1 MAGDP
6 AAPQPH
12 RRSRARRAA
21 AGSTGSVAGGLAALV
36 GGGVA
41 IGLVVAG
48 LAVPV
53 VATAGAGADAAVD
66 MFEDLPTQ
74 LDPAALPIRSTLRF
88 SDGTPMTQFWSE
100 NRVVVPLD
108 RMSPL
113 MRDAIIAIEDARFY
127 EHGGADP
134 QGIIRA
140 AINNFTSSSTQGAS
154 TLTQQWI
161 KNVLLQQ
168 AREAGDEEAEK
179 ALMTAD
185 EARKV
190 REIRLAIAAEENY
203 TKDQILENYLNIALF
218 GGSNYGVEAASQFY
232 FSKSAA
238 DLAVEDA
245 ALLAGM
251 VQNPSAFE
259 PRQSPE
265 AAQGRR
271 DTVLDRMLELGKIDQ
286 AQHDAAVAVPVA
298 DQLRIQEVPNGCAP
312 AGAAGY
318 FCDYAVQTVLRDPA
332 FGADRDERIRTLYRG
347 GVDITT
353 TLERPR
359 QKAAETTVMD
369 TIDYDDKTKV
379 GATLVSVEPGT
390 GRVVAMAQ
398 NRRYTTAPT
407 DELGYTSINYNVD
420 EAFGGSK
427 GIQPGSNWKP
437 FTLATWLKEGN
448 TLRESVT
455 AAPRSTELRQ
465 SQFDACGNNL
475 VGLWPVRNSEGRGT
489 GRMSV
494 LEASYASVNTAY
506 ASMAMQLDLCDIRDT
521 ATSLGA
527 HPAIGGQLSDIA
539 ESIYPAS
546 ILGTI
551 EVAPVT
557 MAAAY
562 ATFASGGTFCPPRPL
577 ESAVDRDGQPIGV
590 TVQPCTEPLA
600 TEDHTSEEIANTVNY
615 ALEQVLT
622 RGTARRVGAPSG
634 FDAAG
639 KTGTTDE
646 MGQTWFTGYTPE
658 LSTTA
663 WVGHIDR
670 LRDKNGKILS
680 LSDERINGNSPRDV
694 YGSTYAA
701 PMWREYMDE
710 ALEGVEGSDFGP
722 PAWDLVGRATVEPP
736 SGTTGSGTTGSG
748 SNGSGSD
755 GSGSDGSG
763 SGSSGGGQSQTDDE
777 DDD

>member
-53 VATAGAGADAAVD
+53 VATAGAGADAAVE

-88 SDGTPMTQFWSE
+88 SDGTVMTQFWSE

-108 RMSPL
+108 QMSPY

-140 AINNFTSSSTQGAS
+140 AINNFTGGSTQGAS

-168 AREAGDEEAEK
+168 ARESGDEEAEE

-190 REIRLAIAAEENY
+190 REIRLAIAAEETY

-218 GGSNYGVEAASQFY
+218 GGSNYGVEAASQYY
-232 FSKSAA
+232 FGKPATQ
-238 DLAVEDA
+238 LEVEDA

-259 PRQSPE
+259 PLQYPE

-271 DTVLDRMLELGKIDQ
+271 DTVLARMLDLGKIDQ
-286 AQHDAAVAVPVA
+286 AQYDAAVAVPVTTQTRNQK
-298 DQLRIQEVPNGCAP
+298 DEVNGCAP

-318 FCDYAVQTVLRDPA
+318 FCDYAVQTILRDPA

-353 TLERPR
+353 TLQRPR

-369 TIDYDDKTKV
+369 TIDYNDKTKV

-390 GRVVAMAQ
+390 GKVVAMAQ
-398 NRRYTTAPT
+398 NRRYTNQPT
-407 DELGYTSINYNVD
+407 DQRGYTNINYNVD
-420 EAFGGSK
+420 EAYGGGK

-437 FTLATWLKEGN
+437 FTLATWLKDGN
-448 TLRESVT
+448 TLNEFVT
-455 AAPRSTELRQ
+455 AAPRSTTFRQ
-465 SQFDACGNNL
+465 SQFDACGNGL
-475 VGLWPVRNSEGRGT
+475 VGEWPVRNSEGRGT

-506 ASMAMQLDLCDIRDT
+506 ASMALQLDLCDIRDT
-521 ATSLGA
+521 AASMGA
-527 HPAIGGQLSDIA
+527 HPAVGGQLSDIQA
-539 ESIYPAS
+539 SIYPAS

-551 EVAPVT
+551 EVAPLT

-562 ATFASGGTFCPPRPL
+562 ATFASSGTFCPPRPL
-577 ESAVDRDGQPIGV
+577 ESAVDRDGQPIGI
-590 TVQPCTEPLA
+590 TVAPCTEPLA
-600 TEDHTSEEIANTVNY
+600 TDDHTSEEIADTVNY
-615 ALEQVLT
+615 ALGQVLT
-622 RGTARRVGAPSG
+622 KGTARRVGGPPG

-663 WVGHIDR
+663 WVGHIER
-670 LRDKNGKILS
+670 TRDADGDILS

-710 ALEGVEGSDFGP
+710 ALDGVEGSDFGSP
-722 PAWDLVGRATVEPP
+722 DWGLVGPVRAAPP
-736 SGTTGSGTTGSG
+736 SDGPGSG
-748 SNGSGSD
+748 SNGSGS
-755 GSGSDGSG
+755 G
-763 SGSSGGGQSQTDDE
+763 SGGGQNQTDDE